1 VLTLLNAGYSVRTT
15 VRKLNRQNEVIEA
28 LKHNN
33 ADGIDNLSFVEADLA
48 SDSNW
53 NQAVKDCKYLLHVA
67 SPIGIEK
74 PQNESEFI
82 GPAVDG
88 TLRVLRAARDAG
100 VKRVV
105 LTSSFGAI
113 GYGHKPTVIPFTEE
127 SWTNPNDRG
136 ISPYIK
142 SKTLAERA
150 AWDFIKKEG
159 R

>member
-1 VLTLLNAGYSVRTT
+1 MKLSNMENPNRDALVLVTGGTGFVGIHCVLTLLNAGYSVRTT
-15 VRKLNRQNEVIEA
+15 LRKLNRQDEVVDA
-28 LKHNN
+28 LRQNN

-74 PQNESEFI
+74 PQDESYFI
-82 GPAVDG
+82 GPAVEG

-105 LTSSFGAI
+105 LLLRF
-113 GYGHKPTVIPFTEE
+113 
-127 SWTNPNDRG
+127 
-136 ISPYIK
+136 
-142 SKTLAERA
+142 
-150 AWDFIKKEG
+150 
-159 R
+159 